1 MSRVDATK
9 PRTHLR
15 RITRLSSLRS
25 SFPNVSI
32 KRRREGKNQYRNRSA
47 APARKTS
54 RDSASA
60 KRHQTLSKVSKGSD
74 DETTTK
80 NPNGQALVNE
90 NGALSM
96 LQIPC
101 PGKDTEGLGQPSDS
115 IQNPTDERREPAEE
129 RLEKM
134 CGAVR
139 TLLECMGEDP
149 HREGL
154 RDTPSRYAKAL
165 LFFTKAYRVDIDSII
180 NGAVFCEG
188 HDEMIMVKDID
199 IHSLCEHHL
208 IPFTGK

>member
-1 MSRVDATK
+1 
-9 PRTHLR
+9 
-15 RITRLSSLRS
+15 
-25 SFPNVSI
+25 
-32 KRRREGKNQYRNRSA
+32 
-47 APARKTS
+47 
-54 RDSASA
+54 
-60 KRHQTLSKVSKGSD
+60 
-74 DETTTK
+74 
-80 NPNGQALVNE
+80 
-90 NGALSM
+90 M

-101 PGKDTEGLGQPSDS
+101 PGKDTEGLGQSSDS

-149 HREGL
+149 HR
-154 RDTPSRYAKAL
+154 
-165 LFFTKAYRVDIDSII
+165 YRVDIDSII

-208 IPFTGK
+208 IPFTGKMHIGYVSSGAVIGLSKLPRIAEIASRRLQIQERLTKHGARMVMDVLQPQGVAVVMEASHLCMEMRGVEKKGSTTVTSCVLGCFKERDVYNEFLRVLGIN